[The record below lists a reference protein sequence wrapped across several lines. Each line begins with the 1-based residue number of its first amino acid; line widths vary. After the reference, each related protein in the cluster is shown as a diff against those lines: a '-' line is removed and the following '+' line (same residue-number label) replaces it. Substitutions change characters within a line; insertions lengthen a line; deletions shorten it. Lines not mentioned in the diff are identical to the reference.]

1 MGMVVV
7 MDGDLEREM
16 GTRDPVGAKV
26 KKWGWLCAW
35 GSMQVENNGNG
46 MKAGVMGGGNR
57 WYVGWMMM
65 GSEDGHGYVGRRR
78 YWVQMEVKLCNGN
91 AENETS
97 RRHNKNR
104 APITRVKWTIRASF
118 LISTNQLK
126 YRRWAKTNFKGGFKK
141 KNKTWMP
148 VPHTKISKQSSEN
161 RLELKHSASASASEL
176 KTP

>member
-65 GSEDGHGYVGRRR
+65 GSEDGHGYVRGGEGAIEYRWRWSFAMAMLR
-78 YWVQMEVKLCNGN
+78 TKLPGD
-91 AENETS
+91 T
-97 RRHNKNR
+97 
-104 APITRVKWTIRASF
+104 T
-118 LISTNQLK
+118 
-126 YRRWAKTNFKGGFKK
+126 KTE
-141 KNKTWMP
+141 
-148 VPHTKISKQSSEN
+148 HQ
-161 RLELKHSASASASEL
+161 
-176 KTP
+176 